1 MSEPP
6 APPPETPP
14 PDPAAAPPPRAEDQ
28 VPAEVAAYPVQLDV
42 QHQPEYSRFM
52 PLIKWLILLP
62 HYIAITVLA
71 IGALF
76 AYIIAFFAVL
86 FTRKYPE
93 GIFNYIVGVG
103 RWGYRITAYLFLMTD
118 EYPPFS
124 LDASA
129 SDQVGYSIE
138 YPADGVDRWRP
149 LVAWILAIPYLII
162 ANILI
167 YLAEILVFF
176 AFFVILFTKKYPE
189 GMFKIVL
196 ITMRWQARGN
206 AYAYWMTT
214 KYPPFAWG

>member
-1 MSEPP
+1 
-6 APPPETPP
+6 
-14 PDPAAAPPPRAEDQ
+14 
-28 VPAEVAAYPVQLDV
+28 VAAYPVQLDV

-62 HYIAITVLA
+62 HYIVITVLA

-93 GIFNYIVGVG
+93 GLFNYIVGVG

-129 SDQVGYSIE
+129 SDQVSYSIE

-162 ANILI
+162 ANVLL

-176 AFFVILFTKKYPE
+176 AFFVILFTKKYPD

-206 AYAYWMTT
+206 AYAGFMTT
-214 KYPPFAWG
+214 KYPPFVWG